1 MKTVAVIP
9 VKSISERVESK
20 NFKHFFNNLSLFN
33 LLINQLKESCSFD
46 EIYVSSDEVNIAN
59 SAKDMGFKFIER
71 DKSFCNNITPW
82 SDVIHNVIKSIP
94 EDDDTIIAWCHTTSP
109 LFNRYHEA
117 IKNFKKEFRKNGI
130 DGLVAVKPLK
140 EFIISEKKQPVNYSW
155 GPWHKYSQDL
165 EKYYSITGALF
176 VAEKKQMLRNRYVVS
191 SNPYLFEV
199 SDYEAIDIDN
209 EYDFKLAQLL
219 ISNKHLF

>member
-1 MKTVAVIP
+1 M
-9 VKSISERVESK
+9 
-20 NFKHFFNNLSLFN
+20 
-33 LLINQLKESCSFD
+33 
-46 EIYVSSDEVNIAN
+46 
-59 SAKDMGFKFIER
+59 
-71 DKSFCNNITPW
+71 
-82 SDVIHNVIKSIP
+82 
-94 EDDDTIIAWCHTTSP
+94 
-109 LFNRYHEA
+109 
-117 IKNFKKEFRKNGI
+117 
-130 DGLVAVKPLK
+130 VAVKPLK